1 MDRLRTC
8 YERFY
13 DISRDHLSRGTGLC
27 VDCLDFDTDVDTLVS
42 MVPVLESS
50 VCPIAPEMSE
60 ADVLALMKHFN
71 YQALSFWFL
80 KSNAVAKSVYN
91 SIADAEGKR
100 EFARVFRDVL
110 LAAQTLVSLNAMYR
124 NMRNDTEEIIDDSK
138 KIMEMISHVRGASG
152 ANAVMKILQN
162 HYSFLVKCLNKVFSD
177 ENYVL
182 KLVAVFDNSLMTD
195 KQKLKEYQELLRV
208 SAESAEHGIRCVSDL
223 EVASVSVDGDRAKY
237 LAFMKKVMSSMLV
250 FQNKDLKPA
259 KFATVVCKLY
269 VVLYNEF
276 KTNVEIGKL
285 VRDVFVSLREKFS
298 PQDLKSVGVK
308 NIQTLVRYVANHRAL
323 YKEVL
328 AREYCEREGSLM
340 DIAQSVI
347 SENGITYRGCPI
359 VVRELLDMIKEKIAE
374 AAESE

>member
-1 MDRLRTC
+1 MDRLRSS

-13 DISRDHLSRGTGLC
+13 EISREHLSRCTGIC

-91 SIADAEGKR
+91 SIADAEQKR
-100 EFARVFRDVL
+100 EFVQVFRDVL

-124 NMRNDTEEIIDDSK
+124 NMRSDTEEIIEDSK
-138 KIMEMISHVRGASG
+138 KIMELISHIRGANG
-152 ANAVMKILQN
+152 ANPIMKILQN

-208 SAESAEHGIRCVSDL
+208 SADSAAHGIRCVSDL
-223 EVASVSVDGDRAKY
+223 EIASVSIEGDRAKY
-237 LAFMKKVMSSMLV
+237 LQFLKKIMGSMLV

-259 KFATVVCKLY
+259 KFATAVCKLY

-285 VRDVFVSLREKFS
+285 VRDVFESLRGKFS

-308 NIQTLVRYVANHRAL
+308 NVQTLVRYVANHRAL

-328 AREYCEREGSLM
+328 AGEYCAREGSLV
-340 DIAQSVI
+340 DIVQSVI
-347 SENGITYRGCPI
+347 AENGITHCGRPI
-359 VVRELLDMIKEKIAE
+359 VVRELLAMIKEKIAE
-374 AAESE
+374 AASAE